1 METDDLIGWMLR
13 FFRPV
18 ANEYMDA
25 LAEPGLVVSLG
36 NFLDDLEE
44 ADEANVLP
52 LNYVRE

>member
-1 METDDLIGWMLR
+1 MLR